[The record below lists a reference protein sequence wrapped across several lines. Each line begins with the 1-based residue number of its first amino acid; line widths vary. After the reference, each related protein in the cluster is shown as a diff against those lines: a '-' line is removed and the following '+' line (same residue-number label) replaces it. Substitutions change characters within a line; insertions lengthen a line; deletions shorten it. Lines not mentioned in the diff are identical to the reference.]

1 MSGKTQF
8 VLGLVM
14 LALGLGLAV
23 GSGWFARPAHGQET
37 GSVARTANYAVLTG
51 IAGVRQKSQ
60 LLYVVD
66 ERTEAVYVLEAVAQK
81 TGADNVQLRGVADLR
96 GLSERMQERRAQKDA
111 KAEKEAKARHP

>member
-1 MSGKTQF
+1 MSGKMQF
-8 VLGLVM
+8 VAGLVM

-23 GSGWFARPAHGQET
+23 GSGWLAGPAHGQGS

-81 TGADNVQLRGVADLR
+81 AERDSVLLRGIYDLR
-96 GLSERMQERRAQKDA
+96 RLSERVQTLRA
-111 KAEKEAKARHP
+111 ENEAKAKAKHP